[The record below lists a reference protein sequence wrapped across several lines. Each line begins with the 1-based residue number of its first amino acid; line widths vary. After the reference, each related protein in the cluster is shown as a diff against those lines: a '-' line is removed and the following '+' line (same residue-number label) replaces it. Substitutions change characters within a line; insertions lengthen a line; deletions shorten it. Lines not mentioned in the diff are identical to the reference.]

1 MRPVK
6 TNTGCRTVNEV
17 ASFYLSG
24 HYRFM
29 DRDRMDY
36 IFSWCLSHD
45 RIDPIIKSKIEKL
58 YETKFNS
65 SNDTGTHQR

>member
-24 HYRFM
+24 FWRCM

-36 IFSWCLSHD
+36 IFSWCMSHE

-58 YETKFNS
+58 YEQKFNS
-65 SNDTGTHQR
+65 SNDSGTDKR